1 MKEAKTVKTRRS
13 YDSDFKQEVTRM
25 LVSGR
30 STKEVSE
37 SFGIAENLLYRWKR
51 MATMKTK
58 TKHVEGEGSKAAKL
72 AAENA
77 KLRAEVE
84 RLKTDREILKKALGL
99 PYNLYKSVNIIV
111 LTASSAISHAPIR
124 ISSFM

>member
-1 MKEAKTVKTRRS
+1 MKEPQTVKTRRS
-13 YDSDFKQEVTRM
+13 YDADFKQEVTRM

-51 MATMKTK
+51 LATMKTK
-58 TKHVEGEGSKAAKL
+58 TKNGQNQDSSAGKL

-77 KLRAEVE
+77 RLRAEVE

-99 PYNLYKSVNIIV
+99 FS
-111 LTASSAISHAPIR
+111 TSD
-124 ISSFM
+124 

>member
-1 MKEAKTVKTRRS
+1 MKESPKVKTRRS
-13 YDSDFKQEVTRM
+13 YDADFKQEVTRM

-30 STKEVSE
+30 SAKEISE

-58 TKHVEGEGSKAAKL
+58 TKSGQNQDSNAGKL

-77 KLRAEVE
+77 RLRAEVE

-99 PYNLYKSVNIIV
+99 FSKSD
-111 LTASSAISHAPIR
+111 
-124 ISSFM
+124 

>member
-1 MKEAKTVKTRRS
+1 
-13 YDSDFKQEVTRM
+13 M

-30 STKEVSE
+30 SAKEVSE

-58 TKHVEGEGSKAAKL
+58 TKQEQGESGNAAKL
-72 AAENA
+72 VAENA
-77 KLRAEVE
+77 KLRSEVE

-99 PYNLYKSVNIIV
+99 FS
-111 LTASSAISHAPIR
+111 TSD
-124 ISSFM
+124 